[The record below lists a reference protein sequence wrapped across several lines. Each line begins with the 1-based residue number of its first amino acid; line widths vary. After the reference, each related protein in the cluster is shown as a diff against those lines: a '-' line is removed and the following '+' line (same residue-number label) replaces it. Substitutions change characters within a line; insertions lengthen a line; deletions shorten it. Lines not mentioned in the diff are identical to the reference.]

1 MGAEE
6 MKKNIGSFGLRA
18 VPVTVFLSSIL
29 LFAFLLAV
37 LTPTNAQALPKGV
50 KVVLVSEHNPN
61 IPGIA
66 KVTVQRMSMEPGAV
80 IKLTVKGIPFCDAT
94 KGILTVTDEKT
105 GATMTFGVGSRWAP
119 PEGMVATLK
128 NTGDT
133 LNEHYITRIV
143 RK

>member
-1 MGAEE
+1 

-37 LTPTNAQALPKGV
+37 LTPTNAQGLPKGV

-66 KVTVQRMSMEPGAV
+66 KVTVQRMTMEPGAV

-94 KGILTVTDEKT
+94 KGIITVTNQAT
-105 GATMTFGVGSRWAP
+105 GATTTFGVGSRWAP
-119 PEGMVATLK
+119 TEGITVTLK
-128 NTGDT
+128 NNGSEIH
-133 LNEHYITRIV
+133 EHYITRIV
-143 RK
+143 R

>member
-1 MGAEE
+1 
-6 MKKNIGSFGLRA
+6 MKKTIDAFALK
-18 VPVTVFLSSIL
+18 PVLVTRFLIPML
-29 LFAFLLAV
+29 LFAFMLAV
-37 LTPTNAQALPKGV
+37 LTPTQADAQGLPKGV

-66 KVTVQRMSMEPGAV
+66 KVTVQRMTMEPGAV